1 MSGAPANMTFADAKE
16 RFSSRV
22 ADYVKFRPGYPAAIL
37 DLLRDECGLRE
48 GESCVIAD
56 VGSGTGFLAELFLR
70 QGNRVFGVEPNLEM
84 RLAGEEF
91 LREFANFTSVA
102 GAAEA
107 TTLADDSV
115 NFVTAGQAF
124 HWFEPV
130 ATRREFVRILK
141 PGGWLVLVW
150 NHRRMDTP
158 FARDYEAMLNRY
170 SADYGKVRASYPE
183 SNNVKDFFGAVACA
197 ERNLNYTQL
206 FDWDGLAGRL
216 HSSSYAPTEDRA
228 NYAPMMVELKR
239 IFDAYQEGGQL
250 PMEYETKIYFG
261 QLKSAA

>member
-1 MSGAPANMTFADAKE
+1 MTFADAKE
-16 RFSSRV
+16 RFSRRV

-37 DLLRDECGLRE
+37 DLLRDECGLRAA
-48 GESCVIAD
+48 ESCVIAD

-84 RLAGEEF
+84 RLAGEGF

-102 GAAEA
+102 GAAEG
-107 TTLADDSV
+107 TTLADASV
-115 NFVTAGQAF
+115 NLVTAGQAF
-124 HWFEPV
+124 HWFEPM
-130 ATRREFVRILK
+130 AARREFMRILK
-141 PGGWLVLVW
+141 PGGWLVLIW

-170 SADYGKVRASYPE
+170 SAEYGKVRALYPE
-183 SNNVKDFFGAVACA
+183 SNKVKDFFGRVPCA
-197 ERNLNYTQL
+197 ERALSYTQL

-216 HSSSYAPTEDRA
+216 HSSSYAPTEGQA
-228 NYAPMMVELKR
+228 TYAPMMVELRR
-239 IFDAYQEGGQL
+239 IFDAYQESGRL

-261 QLKSAA
+261 QLQSGG

>member
-1 MSGAPANMTFADAKE
+1 MTFADAKE

-37 DLLRDECGLRE
+37 DLLRDECGLRA
-48 GESCVIAD
+48 GESCVVAD
-56 VGSGTGFLAELFLR
+56 VGSGTGFLAELFLK

-84 RLAGEEF
+84 RQAGEEF

-183 SNNVKDFFGAVACA
+183 SDKVRDFFGEVACT

-216 HSSSYAPTEDRA
+216 HSSSYAPTEDQA

-239 IFDAYQEGGQL
+239 IFDAYQEGGRL

-261 QLKSAA
+261 QLKSGG

>member
-1 MSGAPANMTFADAKE
+1 MTFADAKE

-37 DLLRDECGLRE
+37 DLLRDECGLRAE
-48 GESCVIAD
+48 ESCLIAD
-56 VGSGTGFLAELFLR
+56 VGSGTGFLAELFLK

-91 LREFANFTSVA
+91 LRDFANFTSVA

-115 NFVTAGQAF
+115 NIVTAGQAF
-124 HWFEPV
+124 HWFEPA

-150 NHRRMDTP
+150 NHRRRDTP
-158 FARDYEAMLNRY
+158 FARDYEAMLHRY
-170 SADYGKVRASYPE
+170 SMDYGRVRASYPE
-183 SNNVKDFFGAVACA
+183 ANQVKDFFGSLACA
-197 ERNLNYTQL
+197 ERHLSYTQL
-206 FDWDGLAGRL
+206 FDWGGLAGRL
-216 HSSSYAPTEDRA
+216 NSSSYAPTEDQA
-228 NYAPMMVELKR
+228 NYAPMMVELRR
-239 IFDAYQEGGQL
+239 IFDAYQEGERL

-261 QLKSAA
+261 QLKSGG

>member
-1 MSGAPANMTFADAKE
+1 MTFADAKE

-22 ADYVKFRPGYPAAIL
+22 ADYVKFRPGYPAAVL
-37 DLLRDECGLRE
+37 DLLRDECGLHAE
-48 GESCVIAD
+48 ESCVIAD
-56 VGSGTGFLAELFLR
+56 VGSGTGFLTELFLR
-70 QGNRVFGVEPNLEM
+70 QGNRVFGVEPNPEM
-84 RLAGEEF
+84 RLAGEAF

-107 TTLADDSV
+107 TTLAGASV

-130 ATRREFVRILK
+130 ATRREFLRILK
-141 PGGWLVLVW
+141 PGGWLVLIW

-170 SADYGKVRASYPE
+170 SADYGRVRASYPE
-183 SNNVKDFFGAVACA
+183 SHNVKDFFGAVACA
-197 ERNLNYTQL
+197 ERSLSYTQL

-216 HSSSYAPTEDRA
+216 HSSSYAPTEQQA
-228 NYAPMMVELKR
+228 NYAPMMVELQR
-239 IFDAYQEGGQL
+239 IFDAYQEGGRV

-261 QLKSAA
+261 QLKSGA